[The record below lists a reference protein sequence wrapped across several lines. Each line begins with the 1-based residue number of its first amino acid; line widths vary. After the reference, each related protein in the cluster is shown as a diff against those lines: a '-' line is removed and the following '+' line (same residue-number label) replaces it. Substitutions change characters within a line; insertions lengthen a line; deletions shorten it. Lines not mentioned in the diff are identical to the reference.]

1 MQIPSVDYRNQYP
14 DISCGNLTCYG
25 PFTAKCDLNDSRPCR
40 CLVGFMGNTCRED
53 ENECTK
59 GYPCI
64 NRGHCINTIGSFSC
78 NCLRGWAGDHCQ
90 LETGDPQECMPG
102 WTLPR
107 CTHDLDECLNTSL
120 YTCAE
125 NQHCRN
131 TRGNYTCE
139 CNAGWKS
146 IGCLEDIDECESYIC
161 KNNGTCVNTRGSFIC
176 QCQDGWRGYDCAADV
191 DECMTSSCKNNGS
204 CINTNGSFSCQCEHG
219 WDGYS
224 CADDVNECSA
234 SPCNSNETCINTNG
248 SFRCQLYENYDHRD
262 ETVADFIYKLNLTD
276 KDVGVV
282 PADERIYNE
291 TNATS
296 GSLENKDKSLPKENI
311 GIAMISAGSALGT
324 ITLLVGIRIAY
335 ITFKKRRVAPTNA

>member
-1 MQIPSVDYRNQYP
+1 
-14 DISCGNLTCYG
+14 
-25 PFTAKCDLNDSRPCR
+25 
-40 CLVGFMGNTCRED
+40 
-53 ENECTK
+53 
-59 GYPCI
+59 
-64 NRGHCINTIGSFSC
+64 
-78 NCLRGWAGDHCQ
+78 
-90 LETGDPQECMPG
+90 
-102 WTLPR
+102 
-107 CTHDLDECLNTSL
+107 
-120 YTCAE
+120 
-125 NQHCRN
+125 
-131 TRGNYTCE
+131 
-139 CNAGWKS
+139 
-146 IGCLEDIDECESYIC
+146 
-161 KNNGTCVNTRGSFIC
+161 
-176 QCQDGWRGYDCAADV
+176 
-191 DECMTSSCKNNGS
+191 MTSSCKNNGS

-335 ITFKKRRVAPTNA
+335 ITFKKRR